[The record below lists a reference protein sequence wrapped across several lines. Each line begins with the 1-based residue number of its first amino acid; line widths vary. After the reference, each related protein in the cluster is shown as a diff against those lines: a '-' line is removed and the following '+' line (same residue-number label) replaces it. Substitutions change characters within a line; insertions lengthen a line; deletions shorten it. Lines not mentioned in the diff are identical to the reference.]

1 MKKILIG
8 MTLLAAGCATTDVAK
23 PAAPAPEKPA
33 AVEAAKPEAPKPAE
47 AKKPETPKPEA
58 PKPAAE
64 APKPEAP
71 KPAAE
76 AKKPEPPKPVEA
88 KKPEPPK
95 DQKIMDIRPDAS
107 AKTGATSV
115 EWEKKNDAAL
125 KATVN
130 DAKIKELLQGG
141 EPAAKALLAEVKPNF
156 QTDPM
161 KACLIAGVSQYVM
174 KPGFEPAR
182 ATWTKALLNAAA
194 AAKTPDAT
202 CYFLDQLR
210 WCGTADQADAV
221 LKLAAAQPDGEVKK
235 FAKMVA
241 SEISGEQQKLF
252 MK

>member
-8 MTLLAAGCATTDVAK
+8 MMLAAAGCATTDVAT

-33 AVEAAKPEAPKPAE
+33 AVEAAKPEAPKPAAEAKKAEAPKPAE
-47 AKKPETPKPEA
+47 AKKPEPAKP
-58 PKPAAE
+58 
-64 APKPEAP
+64 
-71 KPAAE
+71 AE
-76 AKKPEPPKPVEA
+76 AKKPEPPKPAPAKPAEA

-161 KACLIAGVSQYVM
+161 KACLIAGTSQCVM

-194 AAKTPDAT
+194 AAKTPDAK

-221 LKLAAAQPDGEVKK
+221 LKLAAAQPDEEVKK

>member
-8 MTLLAAGCATTDVAK
+8 MMLAAAGCATTDVAT

-47 AKKPETPKPEA
+47 AKKPET
-58 PKPAAE
+58 
-64 APKPEAP
+64 PKPEAP

-161 KACLIAGVSQYVM
+161 KACLIAGTSQCVM